1 MYELFESVKR
11 LNDPQV
17 SVVISIFNG
26 AEFLEKSIQSLN
38 DQTYKDFEIIA
49 INDCSTDNSVLMLKE
64 MIKNNRIDLL
74 IDNKSNIGLTKSL
87 NLGISQ
93 SNALYIARQDVDDIS
108 LPHRLQKQINMI
120 KDFDLIGG
128 LAVSKYVNSD
138 KELISGSKSN
148 ESLIRSIFLKSPFT
162 HSSAFFRK
170 EKFLEIGGY
179 NEKFTVSQD
188 FELWMRFAK
197 NGNVGI
203 VNSVIVKRLVHN
215 SMISRKTPLK
225 QIYFSNKARFMHPER
240 GYFLPIIFLLNQFIA
255 AFTPRPLKEF
265 IKTFLKNAKG

>member
-1 MYELFESVKR
+1 MYELFESAKR
-11 LNDPQV
+11 IKSPQI

-64 MIKNNRIDLL
+64 MIKNNRIGLL
-74 IDNKSNIGLTKSL
+74 INNKSNIGLTKSL

-93 SNALYIARQDVDDIS
+93 SNAVYIARQDVDDIS
-108 LPHRLQKQINMI
+108 LPNRLQKQMDMI

-128 LAVSKYVNSD
+128 LAVSKYVNSN

-148 ESLIRSIFLKSPFT
+148 ESLIKTIFLKSPFT
-162 HSSAFFRK
+162 HSSAFFRRD
-170 EKFLEIGGY
+170 KFLEIGSY

-203 VNSVIVKRLVHN
+203 VKSVIVKRLVHDN
-215 SMISRKTPLK
+215 MISRKTPLK

-240 GYFLPIIFLLNQFIA
+240 GYFLPVIYLLKQFIA
-255 AFTPRPLKEF
+255 AFTPRLIKEL
-265 IKTFLKNAKG
+265 IKTFTKN